1 MDAVSV
7 IVDLAKREM
16 EDASQKELMV
26 IIRLMQIHQFS
37 VAHTDK
43 EPYSFSTATLRL
55 PVGEHVGGACVHHA
69 AAPRQRRRDVL
80 PGPRSRRAA
89 V

>member
-7 IVDLAKREM
+7 IVDLAKREL

-55 PVGEHVGGACVHHA
+55 PVGEHVGGACVHRA
-69 AAPRQRRRDVL
+69 GAPRQRWHDVL
-80 PGPRSRRAA
+80 SGSRPRRAP